1 MITNPVLPEFEI
13 GTLIG
18 NFIGLFIIIAG
29 IMVLIYL
36 VWGGV
41 EWISSAGDKAA
52 IEGARNRITNALIG
66 LGIVVAAWAI
76 MTLTSDFFGL
86 NFPNLPIPSL
96 SGDRVSE
103 TKTSKENCRKN
114 CLAGSKSALEQNQCL
129 TACK

>member
-1 MITNPVLPEFEI
+1 MINNPVLPDFEV

-36 VWGGV
+36 AWGGI
-41 EWISSAGDKAA
+41 EWISSAGDKAGL
-52 IEGARNRITNALIG
+52 ESARNRITNALIG

-86 NFPNLPIPSL
+86 NFPDLPIPSL
-96 SGDRVSE
+96 SGNNKE
-103 TKTSKENCRKN
+103 TCRKN
-114 CLAGSKSALEQNQCL
+114 CFAPPLKNTLELNRCLA
-129 TACK
+129 ACK

>member
-36 VWGGV
+36 AWGGI

-52 IEGARNRITNALIG
+52 MEGARNRITNALIG

-114 CLAGSKSALEQNQCL
+114 CLTGSKSTLEQNRCL
-129 TACK
+129 AACK

>member
-36 VWGGV
+36 AWGGI

-52 IEGARNRITNALIG
+52 MEGARNRITNALIG

-114 CLAGSKSALEQNQCL
+114 CLAGSRSTLEQNRCL
-129 TACK
+129 AACK